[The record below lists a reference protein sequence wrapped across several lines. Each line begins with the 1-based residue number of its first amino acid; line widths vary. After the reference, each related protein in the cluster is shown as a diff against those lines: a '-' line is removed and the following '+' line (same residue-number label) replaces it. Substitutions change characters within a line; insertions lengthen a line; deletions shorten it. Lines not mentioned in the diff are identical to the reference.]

1 MARRTFA
8 DVLKNGEINIKLE
21 YAKLKK
27 TFYGKG
33 LDDNMSLRSLCSR
46 YFLSYHFRGTFLS
59 LDEFDAIN
67 DFISFYHIDSVI
79 IDSFVS
85 FCEYTIN
92 LLLPLLVTPEAQ
104 HYSMA
109 LYKYNI
115 IEVYIRQVRLLIEKI
130 GYMETMDKE
139 LNVTIFVPKSPEAI
153 AVSEVIDPALSYKT
167 IEYNHHSMKGD
178 IDKKRDTLLKYADLL
193 EAKRKELKSINS
205 SLEQDIFALFNN
217 INIRHNNTD
226 PKSPNYHK
234 YVASMTN
241 EELEKW
247 YDETYQLSLIC
258 FLELDNVD
266 RKKRVKEL
274 NEKIKNEDK
283 QN

>member
-8 DVLKNGEINIKLE
+8 DVLKNAEITLNSEYRKLH
-21 YAKLKK
+21 YM
-27 TFYGKG
+27 FYR
-33 LDDNMSLRSLCSR
+33 DSRDYYRSLRSLCSQ
-46 YFLSYHFRGTFLS
+46 YFLKYHFRGTCLS
-59 LDEFDAIN
+59 LNEFEAKTDYC
-67 DFISFYHIDSVI
+67 SFRNKLDSIDL
-79 IDSFVS
+79 DSFIS

-92 LLLPLLVTPEAQ
+92 LLSPLRCFGLHDRDEEI
-104 HYSMA
+104 
-109 LYKYNI
+109 NI
-115 IEVYIRQVRLLIEKI
+115 YFQNVFLIMEKI
-130 GYMETMDKE
+130 GYMQTQNNE
-139 LNVTIFVPKSPEAI
+139 LMVTIFVPKSPEAI
-153 AVSEVIDPALSYKT
+153 AVSEIIDPALSYKT
-167 IEYNHHSMKGD
+167 IEYNHHSMKGNL
-178 IDKKRDTLLKYADLL
+178 DKKRDTLLKYADLL
-193 EAKRKELKSINS
+193 EAKRRELKAINS